1 MAGGHMAAAG
11 VRNKSYEFALMVV
24 RTVQP
29 LRRRKEYI
37 LSSQFLKAGTSI
49 GANIEEANAA
59 QTKRDF
65 VAKMSIAS
73 KEARECRYWI
83 RLLRDSNYLDTA
95 QYEVLAAKCDEL
107 IRMLTAIVK
116 TSQTQTIKN

>member
-1 MAGGHMAAAG
+1 MAAAG

-83 RLLRDSNYLDTA
+83 RLLRDSNYLDAA